1 MKDDEFFYEEDSKQI
16 DHSNYIIA
24 SAFSDDH
31 ADFKFF
37 HATRYGSTQAH
48 GPVIEHQILAYG
60 KHETTHQYNLLYSKA
75 LVEHG
80 KSDWTLQDLAGRQDV
95 YGPLSRASSFLTEEH
110 RDLIKQVHADFKAL
124 DYEPNFM
131 GNVAQSLRND
141 REFMLDMLTRHPNLG
156 ADELGQTLLEDIGS
170 SEPIPF
176 LKTEIAYA
184 KLEERLQEKAASL
197 AARQQSPHPR
207 VA

>member
-1 MKDDEFFYEEDSKQI
+1 MKDDRFFYEEDNKPI

-24 SAFSDDH
+24 SALSDDH
-31 ADFKFF
+31 ADVKYF
-37 HATRYGSTQAH
+37 HVTRYGSTPEH

-60 KHETTHQYNLLYSKA
+60 EDETTQQYDLLYSKS

-80 KSDWTLQDLAGRQDV
+80 KSDWTLQNLAGRQDV

-131 GNVAQSLRND
+131 GNVTQSLRND

-156 ADELGQTLLEDIGS
+156 ADELGQTLREDIGS

-184 KLEERLQEKAASL
+184 KLEEQLQEKAASL
-197 AARQQSPHPR
+197 AARQQSHQPR
-207 VA
+207 LA